1 MRSPLKLYARL
12 PPHYQELK
20 PLCNVTEAMSVH
32 NRIHGTEGF
41 SMPVKGVV
49 LKQTTCVR
57 VEWAWVT
64 YATTVVILL
73 LYFFIAKVLRGRSA
87 QARLQKKWGAEQGCS
102 FNFKSSALELLFHGL
117 DRETLEQHTIS
128 SAQNR
133 TEALEKV
140 ALKATVKFTPT
151 ADGLKLTSKLD

>member
-1 MRSPLKLYARL
+1 MGI
-12 PPHYQELK
+12 E
-20 PLCNVTEAMSVH
+20 
-32 NRIHGTEGF
+32 
-41 SMPVKGVV
+41 
-49 LKQTTCVR
+49 
-57 VEWAWVT
+57 VT

-87 QARLQKKWGAEQGCS
+87 QAKLQKKWGAEQGCS
-102 FNFKSSALELLFHGL
+102 FTFKSSALELLFHGL
-117 DRETLEQHTIS
+117 DREMLEQHTIS